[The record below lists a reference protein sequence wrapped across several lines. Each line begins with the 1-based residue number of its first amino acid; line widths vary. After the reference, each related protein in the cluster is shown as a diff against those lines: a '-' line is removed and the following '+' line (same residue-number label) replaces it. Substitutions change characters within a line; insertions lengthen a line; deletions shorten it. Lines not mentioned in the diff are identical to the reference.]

1 MKENEQAL
9 KQLLSIDDSN
19 HSHQQRTRMIVQG
32 VNWLTLLQEILQL
45 FFYRVP
51 LSVADILTK
60 SISLKEKD

>member
-1 MKENEQAL
+1 
-9 KQLLSIDDSN
+9 
-19 HSHQQRTRMIVQG
+19 MIVQG